1 VPSAAKLRS
10 TTFRL
15 SPETIADLSAIAR
28 MLGLR
33 SRSEALRYVVRSTR
47 HDITATIDLLPKP
60 KKRT

>member
-1 VPSAAKLRS
+1 MRS

-15 SPETIADLSAIAR
+15 SDETRADLTAIAR

-47 HDITATIDLLPKP
+47 HNITPAVDLLPKP
-60 KKRT
+60 KRRKL